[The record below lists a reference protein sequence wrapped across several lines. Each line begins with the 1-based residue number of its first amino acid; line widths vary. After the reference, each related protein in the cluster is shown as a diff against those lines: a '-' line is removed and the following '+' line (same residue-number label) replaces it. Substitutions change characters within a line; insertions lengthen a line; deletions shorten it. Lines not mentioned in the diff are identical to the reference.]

1 MGKRAI
7 RKKIDIISLLPFN
20 SFLKSL
26 SIINFFILFH
36 TLHYSLNLS
45 FTEGG
50 DSGRIYTTA
59 YSMLISFSRIISV
72 SQILVWVDNLQTASH
87 RLLSR
92 ACSVIV
98 WCSVNII

>member
-26 SIINFFILFH
+26 SIINLFILFH

-50 DSGRIYTTA
+50 ILEEYTP
-59 YSMLISFSRIISV
+59 LH
-72 SQILVWVDNLQTASH
+72 IL
-87 RLLSR
+87 
-92 ACSVIV
+92 C
-98 WCSVNII
+98 